1 MSYKEAEKHTV
12 TNLIMSL
19 ISQLAIS
26 ESHLPKELVA
36 CYEAHGSGVGRP
48 SHAES
53 TQLFQSIVT
62 RCAKV
67 FLIID
72 AFDECSEECRNAL
85 LRELRHLQPKIN
97 LLITS
102 RELPKIE
109 SQLANATRLEVQAK
123 QDDILQYL
131 QERISHSE
139 RIQTHAKKDLS
150 LCSLISTTIAARAEG
165 M

>member
-1 MSYKEAEKHTV
+1 M
-12 TNLIMSL
+12 
-19 ISQLAIS
+19 
-26 ESHLPKELVA
+26 
-36 CYEAHGSGVGRP
+36 
-48 SHAES
+48 
-53 TQLFQSIVT
+53 
-62 RCAKV
+62 
-67 FLIID
+67 
-72 AFDECSEECRNAL
+72 
-85 LRELRHLQPKIN
+85 RELRHLQPKIN